1 MKKLIVLS
9 VVVFAALAG
18 WLTLSAD
25 KPSLAMASEAN
36 AQNIEVAQAAPAAA
50 KAEATTADN
59 TRVQASAQTQAPS
72 GATFTPGKDYR
83 ALPSAQPTS
92 SSPDKVEV
100 AEVFMYSCPHCYT
113 LEPFVQDYRSSM
125 PANVSFV
132 RIPANFNAMAR
143 QHSRAF
149 YAASAL
155 GVEEKIHEAFF
166 QEIHVRKNRLAS
178 EDALVKFFASQGVDA
193 DKFREAMN
201 SFGVDTNL
209 RRADDLSRR
218 YKITSVPSLVVNG
231 KYVTQASMAGSM
243 PRLKQIVEYLV
254 AKESGSAE

>member
-18 WLTLSAD
+18 WLTLNAQ
-25 KPSLAMASEAN
+25 KPSEAVV
-36 AQNIEVAQAAPAAA
+36 QEPSSQPVELAPAS
-50 KAEATTADN
+50 ATATASTPDN
-59 TRVQASAQTQAPS
+59 ARVQAAAAASAAP
-72 GATFTPGKDYR
+72 GATFVQGKDYR
-83 ALPSAQPTS
+83 VLPSAQPTS
-92 SSPDKVEV
+92 SSPDSVEV
-100 AEVFMYSCPHCYT
+100 AEVFMYSCPHCYS
-113 LEPFVQDYRSSM
+113 LEPFVQDYRKSM

-149 YAASAL
+149 YAAEAL
-155 GVEEKIHEAFF
+155 GVTDDVHEAFF

-193 DKFREAMN
+193 DAFRDAMN
-201 SFGVDTNL
+201 SFSVDTNL
-209 RRADDLSRR
+209 RRADDLARR
-218 YKITSVPSLVVNG
+218 YKITSVPALVING

-243 PRLKQIVEYLV
+243 PRLRQILDFLV
-254 AKESGSAE
+254 AKESGAQ